1 MQLTWFGH
9 SNFRLVADGVCVLID
24 PFFEG
29 NCKAPA
35 GWQNC
40 LGHVDAVLVTHDH
53 ADHVGQA
60 AQICQGTGARLV
72 CLFDTVPKMAGLGVP
87 QGHILGMNIGGTVEV
102 AGVRVKMVQAVH
114 SSATGSPAGYI
125 LTFPGGFCAYHS
137 GDTALFSDMQ
147 LFRRFFDIDLAML
160 PMGGWFTMDAV
171 EAAVACSFLECRNVA
186 PMHWG
191 TFPILA
197 QDTDAFAA
205 ALKEYAPDT
214 RLAHLSPGEPA
225 EID

>member
-1 MQLTWFGH
+1 MRLTWFGH
-9 SNFRLVADGVCVLID
+9 SNFRLEEDGVSLLVD

-29 NCKAPA
+29 NPRAPE
-35 GWQNC
+35 GWQRS

-60 AQICQGTGARLV
+60 AEICHGTGAKLV
-72 CLFDTVPKMAGLGVP
+72 CIFDLVPKMLAKGLHVE
-87 QGHILGMNIGGTVEV
+87 QVLGMNMGGTVTV
-102 AGVRVKMVQAVH
+102 AGVRVKMVQAFH
-114 SSATGSPAGYI
+114 SSATGAPAGYI

-171 EAAVACSFLECRNVA
+171 EAAVACSFLECRMVA

-197 QDTDAFAA
+197 PDTGAFGV
-205 ALKEYAPDT
+205 ALKEHAPDT
-214 RLAHLSPGEPA
+214 RLLDLTPGLPLEL
-225 EID
+225 D